1 MDDGLRDIGEM
12 PGYEWDQPRASGQS
26 RPGAGGGEWRRPTWP
41 PQQPAGQPPARQQPA
56 GQPPQWRPPGQW
68 RQVPADLYPDPAA
81 EPGRPALLAR
91 DTLAAMRARNWL
103 VSLAVPLL
111 AAIAVGVAGVVV
123 LGANNGS
130 DADAPSAMAAGFPPA
145 RSAAADF
152 GGDGPAVEV
161 SAIAAA
167 GATEVAAGSANR
179 GGGAL
184 WVSADGGSTW
194 QRGALTPTAAGASAG
209 QFAGV
214 AHGPSGWLAV
224 GGASSVPAGAAAAL
238 SPAVVG
244 SPDGRTWTTS
254 GSPTAFDGPGRVVTA
269 AVAADP
275 GGYVIVGQE
284 STGSRTVAAAWY
296 AGGLT
301 GWRRAADAVP
311 GALDGPGNRAMNAV
325 SATSRGFVA
334 VGAVG
339 QRPAAWVSGTGRT
352 WTLVTL
358 PPPAGAASAAF
369 DYVAANG
376 GMVAAV
382 GTEVTA
388 AGQRRPFAAV
398 SMDAGATW
406 TQAQLPLPSGG
417 SSAAA
422 SAAPASAPAVSA
434 TALTAAGG
442 GFTATGTYG
451 PPGETDVVVWTL
463 PAGAAGQAAWNE
475 VTPPG
480 AGLAGPGMQAITAL
494 TATGAT
500 LTGVG
505 FTATSA
511 AASASMLTEP
521 TIWQS
526 PVRS

>member
-1 MDDGLRDIGEM
+1 MDDRLREFGEV
-12 PGYEWDQPRASGQS
+12 PGYEFDARRASAWPGPVAGQ
-26 RPGAGGGEWRRPTWP
+26 GEGRRQAW
-41 PQQPAGQPPARQQPA
+41 PQQPPGEPSWPPRRPAPGWQAPGWQAPPEADSPA
-56 GQPPQWRPPGQW
+56 G
-68 RQVPADLYPDPAA
+68 
-81 EPGRPALLAR
+81 PGRPGLLAR

-103 VSLAVPLL
+103 TSLAVPLV

-123 LGANNGS
+123 LGGNNGG
-130 DADAPSAMAAGFPPA
+130 DTPAPSALAAGFPPA

-152 GGDGPAVEV
+152 GGGGRPVQV
-161 SAIAAA
+161 SAIAAD
-167 GATEVAAGSANR
+167 GATEVAVGSANR
-179 GGGAL
+179 GGAL

-194 QRGALTPTAAGASAG
+194 GRAALTPPGAGGAGGAGAG
-209 QFAGV
+209 QLAGV
-214 AHGPSGWLAV
+214 AHGASGWLAV
-224 GGASSVPAGAAAAL
+224 GGAAAVTTGTTAAL

-244 SPDGRTWTTS
+244 SADGRTWTVT
-254 GSPTAFDGPGRVVTA
+254 GSRTAFDGPGRVVTG
-269 AVAADP
+269 AVAAGP
-275 GGYVIVGQE
+275 GGYVIVGQA

-296 AGGLT
+296 APGLT
-301 GWRRAADAVP
+301 GWRRAADAQP

-325 SATSRGFVA
+325 SATGRGFVA

-339 QRPAAWVSGTGRT
+339 ERPAAWVSGTGRT

-358 PPPAGAASAAF
+358 ALPADAASAAF

-376 GMVAAV
+376 GVVAAV
-382 GTEVTA
+382 GTEVTP

-398 SMDAGATW
+398 STDAGAAW
-406 TQAQLPLPSGG
+406 TPAQLPFPAGGG
-417 SSAAA
+417 SAGAA
-422 SAAPASAPAVSA
+422 SAAGASA

-463 PAGAAGQAAWNE
+463 PAGMAGGTAWTE
-475 VTPPG
+475 VTPQG
-480 AGLAGPGMQAITAL
+480 TGLAGPGMQAITAL

-511 AASASMLTEP
+511 SASASMLTEP

>member
-1 MDDGLRDIGEM
+1 
-12 PGYEWDQPRASGQS
+12 
-26 RPGAGGGEWRRPTWP
+26 
-41 PQQPAGQPPARQQPA
+41 
-56 GQPPQWRPPGQW
+56 
-68 RQVPADLYPDPAA
+68 
-81 EPGRPALLAR
+81 
-91 DTLAAMRARNWL
+91 MRARNWL
-103 VSLAVPLL
+103 TSLAAPVL
-111 AAIAVGVAGVVV
+111 AAVAVGVSGVLL
-123 LGANNGS
+123 LGANNGGH
-130 DADAPSAMAAGFPPA
+130 AAAPSALAAGFPPA
-145 RSAAADF
+145 RSAVADF
-152 GGDGPAVEV
+152 GGGGRPVEV

-167 GATEVAAGSANR
+167 GATEVAAGAANR
-179 GGGAL
+179 GCAL

-194 QRGALTPTAAGASAG
+194 HRAALTAAAAGRASAG
-209 QFAGV
+209 QLDGV
-214 AHGPSGWLAV
+214 AHGPSGWVAV
-224 GGASSVPAGAAAAL
+224 GGASAVTTGTAAL
-238 SPAVVG
+238 GPAVVS
-244 SPDGRTWTTS
+244 SPDGLNWTTS
-254 GSPTAFDGPGRVVTA
+254 GSLAAFDGPGRIATS
-269 AVAADP
+269 AVAAGP
-275 GGYVIVGQE
+275 AGYVIVGKA

-296 AGGLT
+296 APGLT
-301 GWRRAADAVP
+301 GWRRAADARP
-311 GALDGPGNRAMNAV
+311 GALEGPGNRAMNAV

-358 PPPAGAASAAF
+358 ALPADAASAAF

-388 AGQRRPFAAV
+388 TGQRRPFAAV
-398 SMDAGATW
+398 SMDAGASW
-406 TQAQLPLPSGG
+406 TQSQLPLPLGASSATG
-417 SSAAA
+417 SSATGSSATGSSATAA
-422 SAAPASAPAVSA
+422 SA

-451 PPGETDVVVWTL
+451 PSGQTDVVVWTL
-463 PAGAAGQAAWNE
+463 PAGAAEGAAWTE
-475 VTPPG
+475 VAPQGT
-480 AGLAGPGMQAITAL
+480 GLAGPGMQAITAL

-511 AASASMLTEP
+511 ATSASMLTEP

>member
-1 MDDGLRDIGEM
+1 MDDRLHEFGEV
-12 PGYEWDQPRASGQS
+12 PGYEFDAPRASGWPS
-26 RPGAGGGEWRRPTWP
+26 PVVGGGGPPRQTWP
-41 PQQPAGQPPARQQPA
+41 REPAWDLADSPAG
-56 GQPPQWRPPGQW
+56 
-68 RQVPADLYPDPAA
+68 
-81 EPGRPALLAR
+81 PGRPTLLAR
-91 DTLAAMRARNWL
+91 NTLAAMRARNWL
-103 VSLAVPLL
+103 TSLAVPLV
-111 AAIAVGVAGVVV
+111 AAIAIGVAGVVV
-123 LGANNGS
+123 LGANNRGGT
-130 DADAPSAMAAGFPPA
+130 AAPSALAAGFPPA

-152 GGDGPAVEV
+152 GGGGRPVQVA
-161 SAIAAA
+161 AIAAD
-167 GATEVAAGSANR
+167 GATEVAVGSANR
-179 GGGAL
+179 GCAL

-194 QRGALTPTAAGASAG
+194 HRGALTPPAAGGAGAG
-209 QFAGV
+209 QLAGV

-224 GGASSVPAGAAAAL
+224 GGASAVTTGTAAAM
-238 SPAVVG
+238 SPAVVS

-254 GSPTAFDGPGRVVTA
+254 GSLAAFDGPGRIVTS
-269 AVAADP
+269 AVAAGP
-275 GGYVIVGQE
+275 GGYVIVGE
-284 STGSRTVAAAWY
+284 ASTGSRTAAAAWY

-301 GWRRAADAVP
+301 GWRRAADARP
-311 GALDGPGNRAMNAV
+311 GALDGAGNRAMNAV

-334 VGAVG
+334 VGAAG
-339 QRPAAWVSGTGRT
+339 GRPAAWVSGTGRT

-358 PPPAGAASAAF
+358 ALPADAASAAF
-369 DYVAANG
+369 DYVAASG

-388 AGQRRPFAAV
+388 AGLRRPFAAV

-406 TQAQLPLPSGG
+406 TQAQLPLPLGA
-417 SSAAA
+417 SSQTAA
-422 SAAPASAPAVSA
+422 SAVSGSA

-463 PAGAAGQAAWNE
+463 PAGAAEGAAWTE
-475 VTPPG
+475 VAPQGT
-480 AGLAGPGMQAITAL
+480 GLAGPGMQAITAL

-511 AASASMLTEP
+511 ATSASMLTEP

>member
-1 MDDGLRDIGEM
+1 MDDRLHEFGEV
-12 PGYEWDQPRASGQS
+12 PGYEFDVPRASGW
-26 RPGAGGGEWRRPTWP
+26 PGPVVGGGGPPRETWTREPAGDPAWP
-41 PQQPAGQPPARQQPA
+41 PQPPGEPSWPPRRPAPG
-56 GQPPQWRPPGQW
+56 WRPPEADS
-68 RQVPADLYPDPAA
+68 PAG
-81 EPGRPALLAR
+81 PGRPTLLAR

-103 VSLAVPLL
+103 TSLAVPLV

-123 LGANNGS
+123 LGANNGGGT
-130 DADAPSAMAAGFPPA
+130 AAPSALAAGFPPA
-145 RSAAADF
+145 RSAAHDF
-152 GGDGPAVEV
+152 GGGRPVQVA
-161 SAIAAA
+161 AIAAD
-167 GATEVAAGSANR
+167 GATEVAVGSANR
-179 GGGAL
+179 GCAL

-194 QRGALTPTAAGASAG
+194 RRGALTPPAVAGASAG
-209 QFAGV
+209 QLAGV

-224 GGASSVPAGAAAAL
+224 GGASAVTTGTAATL

-254 GSPTAFDGPGRVVTA
+254 GSLAAFDGPGRIVTS
-269 AVAADP
+269 AVAAGP
-275 GGYVIVGQE
+275 GGYVIVGE
-284 STGSRTVAAAWY
+284 ASTGSRTAAAAWY
-296 AGGLT
+296 APGLT
-301 GWRRAADAVP
+301 GWRRAADARP
-311 GALDGPGNRAMNAV
+311 GALDGAGNRAMNAV

-339 QRPAAWVSGTGRT
+339 ARPAAWVSGTGRT
-352 WTLVTL
+352 WTLVTPAL
-358 PPPAGAASAAF
+358 PADAASAAF

-382 GTEVTA
+382 GTEVTT

-406 TQAQLPLPSGG
+406 TQAQLPLPLGV
-417 SSAAA
+417 SSQTAA
-422 SAAPASAPAVSA
+422 SA

-463 PAGAAGQAAWNE
+463 PAGAAEGAAWTG
-475 VTPPG
+475 VAPQGT
-480 AGLAGPGMQAITAL
+480 GLAGPGMQAITAL

-511 AASASMLTEP
+511 STPESMLTEP

>member
-1 MDDGLRDIGEM
+1 MDDRLREFGGA
-12 PGYEWDQPRASGQS
+12 PGYEFDLPRAPG
-26 RPGAGGGEWRRPTWP
+26 RPSPVVGGGGPPGQAWPREPAGDPAWP
-41 PQQPAGQPPARQQPA
+41 PQPPGEPSWPPHRPALAWQPPWEADSPAG
-56 GQPPQWRPPGQW
+56 
-68 RQVPADLYPDPAA
+68 
-81 EPGRPALLAR
+81 PGRPALLAR

-103 VSLAVPLL
+103 TRLAVPLL

-123 LGANNGS
+123 LGGNNGGDS
-130 DADAPSAMAAGFPPA
+130 AAPSALAAGFPPA

-152 GGDGPAVEV
+152 SGGGRPVQV
-161 SAIAAA
+161 AARA
-167 GATEVAAGSANR
+167 PDGATEVAVGSANR
-179 GGGAL
+179 GCAL
-184 WVSADGGSTW
+184 WVSDDGGSTW
-194 QRGALTPTAAGASAG
+194 QPGALPPPAAGGAAVG
-209 QFAGV
+209 QLAGV

-224 GGASSVPAGAAAAL
+224 GGASAVTTGTAAAL

-254 GSPTAFDGPGRVVTA
+254 GSPAAFDGPGRVVTA

-376 GMVAAV
+376 GTVAAV

-398 SMDAGATW
+398 STNAGATW
-406 TQAQLPLPSGG
+406 TQAPLPLPPGG

-422 SAAPASAPAVSA
+422 SATAASA

-463 PAGAAGQAAWNE
+463 PAGAAEPAGWTQAAPE
-475 VTPPG
+475 GT
-480 AGLAGPGMQAITAL
+480 GLAGPGMQAITAL

-505 FTATSA
+505 FTSTSA
-511 AASASMLTEP
+511 ATAKSMLTEP

-526 PVRS
+526 PIRS

>member
-1 MDDGLRDIGEM
+1 MDDGLREFGET
-12 PGYEWDQPRASGQS
+12 PGYEFDLPRASGQP
-26 RPGAGGGEWRRPTWP
+26 RPGAGGGERRRQTWP
-41 PQQPAGQPPARQQPA
+41 GSQPAGQPPRR
-56 GQPPQWRPPGQW
+56 RPPGQW
-68 RQVPADLYPDPAA
+68 RQVPPEPDPAA
-81 EPGRPALLAR
+81 GPGRSALLAR

-103 VSLAVPLL
+103 ISLAAPLL

-130 DADAPSAMAAGFPPA
+130 DAAAPSALAAGFPPA

-152 GGDGPAVEV
+152 GGDGPGVEV

-179 GGGAL
+179 GCAL

-194 QRGALTPTAAGASAG
+194 RRAALTPPAVGRDGAG
-209 QFAGV
+209 QLAGV

-224 GGASSVPAGAAAAL
+224 GGVSAGAGVAL
-238 SPAVVG
+238 RPAVVG
-244 SPDGRTWTTS
+244 SPDGQTWTAA
-254 GSPTAFDGPGRVVTA
+254 GGEAAFGGPGRIVTA
-269 AVAADP
+269 AVAA
-275 GGYVIVGQE
+275 GRAGYVIVGQA
-284 STGSRTVAAAWY
+284 SAGRGTVAAAWY
-296 AGGLT
+296 APGLR
-301 GWRRAADAVP
+301 GWRRAADTRP

-339 QRPAAWVSGTGRT
+339 ARPAAWLSGTGLS
-352 WTLVTL
+352 WTLETL
-358 PPPAGAASAAF
+358 ALPAGAASAAF

-376 GMVAAV
+376 AVVAAV

-398 SMDAGATW
+398 STDAGAAW
-406 TQAQLPLPSGG
+406 TPARLPLPAGG
-417 SSAAA
+417 GPAVAAA
-422 SAAPASAPAVSA
+422 A

-442 GFTATGTYG
+442 GFTATGAYG

-463 PAGAAGQAAWNE
+463 AAGAAEGTAWTE
-475 VTPPG
+475 VAPEGT
-480 AGLAGPGMQAITAL
+480 GLAGPGGQAITAL

-505 FTATSA
+505 FVSAPTSA
-511 AASASMLTEP
+511 ATAMLTEP

>member
-1 MDDGLRDIGEM
+1 MDDRLREFGGV
-12 PGYEWDQPRASGQS
+12 PGYEFDVPRASGW
-26 RPGAGGGEWRRPTWP
+26 PGPVVGGGGPPGPTWP
-41 PQQPAGQPPARQQPA
+41 APGGQASRWQASGWQALPEADSPAG
-56 GQPPQWRPPGQW
+56 
-68 RQVPADLYPDPAA
+68 
-81 EPGRPALLAR
+81 PGRPARLAR

-103 VSLAVPLL
+103 TRLAVPLV

-123 LGANNGS
+123 LGGNNGGGTP
-130 DADAPSAMAAGFPPA
+130 APSELAAGFPPA
-145 RSAAADF
+145 RPAAADF
-152 GGDGPAVEV
+152 GGGGRPVQV
-161 SAIAAA
+161 SAIAAD
-167 GATEVAAGSANR
+167 GATEVAVGSANR
-179 GGGAL
+179 GCAL

-194 QRGALTPTAAGASAG
+194 HRGALTPPAAGGASAG
-209 QFAGV
+209 QLAGV

-224 GGASSVPAGAAAAL
+224 GGASAVTTGTAAAL
-238 SPAVVG
+238 GPAVIG

-254 GSPTAFDGPGRVVTA
+254 GSQAAFDGPGRVVTA

-275 GGYVIVGQE
+275 GGYVIVGQV

-296 AGGLT
+296 AQGLT
-301 GWRRAADAVP
+301 GWRRAADARP

-358 PPPAGAASAAF
+358 ALPAGAASAAF
-369 DYVAANG
+369 DYVAADG

-406 TQAQLPLPSGG
+406 TQAQLPLPPGR
-417 SSAAA
+417 SSAGAA
-422 SAAPASAPAVSA
+422 SAGAASAGAASAGAASA

-451 PPGETDVVVWTL
+451 PPGETNVVVWTF
-463 PAGAAGQAAWNE
+463 PAGAAGAAAWTE
-475 VTPPG
+475 VAPQGT
-480 AGLAGPGMQAITAL
+480 GLAGPGMQAITAL

-505 FTATSA
+505 FTSTSA
-511 AASASMLTEP
+511 ATSASMLTEP

>member
-1 MDDGLRDIGEM
+1 MDDGLRGFGEM
-12 PGYEWDQPRASGQS
+12 PGYEFDLPRATGQP
-26 RPGAGGGEWRRPTWP
+26 RPGAGGGERRRQTWP
-41 PQQPAGQPPARQQPA
+41 QPAGQPPRQ
-56 GQPPQWRPPGQW
+56 RPPGQW
-68 RQVPADLYPDPAA
+68 RQAPPEPGPAAGTGVPAAGT
-81 EPGRPALLAR
+81 GRSALLAR

-103 VSLAVPLL
+103 TSLAAPLL

-123 LGANNGS
+123 LGANNGRDS
-130 DADAPSAMAAGFPPA
+130 AAPSSLAAGFPPA

-167 GATEVAAGSANR
+167 GATEVAAGSAN

-184 WVSADGGSTW
+184 WASADGGSTW
-194 QRGALTPTAAGASAG
+194 RRAALTSPAAGRDGAG

-214 AHGPSGWLAV
+214 AHGASGWLAV
-224 GGASSVPAGAAAAL
+224 GGASARAGDAL
-238 SPAVVG
+238 LPAVVG
-244 SPDGRTWTTS
+244 SPDGQTWTAV
-254 GSPTAFDGPGRVVTA
+254 GGGAAFAGPGRMVTA
-269 AVAADP
+269 AVAA
-275 GGYVIVGQE
+275 GRSGYVIVGKA
-284 STGSRTVAAAWY
+284 SAGSRTVAAAWY
-296 AGGLT
+296 APGLR
-301 GWRRAADAVP
+301 GWRRADGTRP

-325 SATSRGFVA
+325 SATGRGFVA

-339 QRPAAWVSGTGRT
+339 ARPAAWLSGTGRS
-352 WTLVTL
+352 WTLQTL
-358 PPPAGAASAAF
+358 ALPAGAVSAAF

-376 GMVAAV
+376 AVVAAV

-388 AGQRRPFAAV
+388 TGQRRPFAAV
-398 SMDAGATW
+398 STDAGAAW
-406 TQAQLPLPSGG
+406 TPAALPLPVGG
-417 SSAAA
+417 GPAAA
-422 SAAPASAPAVSA
+422 A

-442 GFTATGTYG
+442 GFTATGVYG

-463 PAGAAGQAAWNE
+463 AAGAAAGTAWTE
-475 VTPPG
+475 VAPAGT
-480 AGLAGPGMQAITAL
+480 GLAGPGMQAITAL

-505 FTATSA
+505 FVSAPTSA
-511 AASASMLTEP
+511 ATAMRTEP